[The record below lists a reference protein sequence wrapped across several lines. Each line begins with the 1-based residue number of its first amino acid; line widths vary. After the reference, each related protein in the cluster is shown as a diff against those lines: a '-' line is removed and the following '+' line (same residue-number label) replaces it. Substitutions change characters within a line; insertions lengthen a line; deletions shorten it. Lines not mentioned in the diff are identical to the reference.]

1 MSTANNTVPLSDANM
16 TLTDEGRVFTRLLR
30 FRSFPDDLQADTKA
44 FQAFVVQNKANVF
57 QMHHTVRMKSVY
69 SVKGKE
75 LIEHIEKWLQDRGTG
90 VPVSAE
96 LHARARQIADSLVL
110 SGFLT
115 PLNDDEKHVNA
126 PTPEHYVHNN
136 ELLIPVAEEVSALN
150 TTSVWSV
157 LEGASYAKV
166 LKRKAGVRA
175 HFSSGKD
182 VYVVFNKRTKKAYL
196 FESDLAREPIVE
208 LDGEGL
214 NVQFDDATFEFGVR
228 VTAASGDDKNVKPEL
243 FNSLTKPLQE
253 EFLNEWINIGAHYR
267 EAYNVDVE
275 SAKSIYQLMDRD
287 IYGNPVTLDK
297 YKGKVLLVVNV
308 ASRCQLAS
316 VNYAELAILHEKYRE
331 QGFEVLAFP
340 CNQFASLEPGT
351 NEEIVSFAK
360 HYNAQFQLFE
370 KADVNGA
377 RARPVFTFLKAKLP
391 GTFGSFVKWNFTK
404 FLVDRNGMPFK
415 RFAPTDKPF
424 SLEGDIKLLLSV
436 STHPVEPLRTA
447 KVNDAENMY
456 MSENTGL
463 PAATGASSTKAPD
476 GMHSSSTDPKD
487 QEWSAREPA
496 PVAP

>member
-175 HFSSGKD
+175 HFSRAKTCTWCLTSGRRR
-182 VYVVFNKRTKKAYL
+182 RTCL
-196 FESDLAREPIVE
+196 SR
-208 LDGEGL
+208 
-214 NVQFDDATFEFGVR
+214 TWR
-228 VTAASGDDKNVKPEL
+228 ASPL
-243 FNSLTKPLQE
+243 WNS
-253 EFLNEWINIGAHYR
+253 
-267 EAYNVDVE
+267 
-275 SAKSIYQLMDRD
+275 
-287 IYGNPVTLDK
+287 
-297 YKGKVLLVVNV
+297 
-308 ASRCQLAS
+308 
-316 VNYAELAILHEKYRE
+316 
-331 QGFEVLAFP
+331 
-340 CNQFASLEPGT
+340 
-351 NEEIVSFAK
+351 
-360 HYNAQFQLFE
+360 
-370 KADVNGA
+370 
-377 RARPVFTFLKAKLP
+377 
-391 GTFGSFVKWNFTK
+391 
-404 FLVDRNGMPFK
+404 
-415 RFAPTDKPF
+415 
-424 SLEGDIKLLLSV
+424 
-436 STHPVEPLRTA
+436 TA
-447 KVNDAENMY
+447 KVSMCSLTTPLSN
-456 MSENTGL
+456 L
-463 PAATGASSTKAPD
+463 
-476 GMHSSSTDPKD
+476 
-487 QEWSAREPA
+487 
-496 PVAP
+496 VCV